1 VVVGRRIGRGP
12 HRLQVNSC
20 EETLLHVIIDTSIY
34 RKDPKRD
41 KVGFRA
47 LGRLCKGQK
56 VKLYVPEVVKREFV
70 SQQKTAIEEHIQ
82 TILNA
87 AKSVSRRSKE
97 SKLMEFALK
106 TMALA
111 DTIAPRVESKT
122 RLEFKGWIE
131 QCGAEV
137 LAIRPKHGN
146 RVIDDYFGGNPPFT
160 SPKHRDD
167 IPDSFIFQNIVDVAS
182 DQEIVNVIVN
192 DGALFK
198 SLGTIKNVKAFKELD
213 EFINTEECQEALEEL
228 TGEIVTHNIE
238 RAKQIIPKKA
248 EDLNRMIDVD
258 LVNVL
263 AYQTVR
269 DSQIPEDNQEATITM
284 VGAAE
289 DVEFDF
295 DGIEYYG
302 GSEIG
307 IPFRATTECLL
318 NYAIN
323 QSDYYTMNEGE
334 SAKVSISELND
345 HYFDAEQDFPIRVKG
360 KLSVEIKVEQLE
372 NPEVSD
378 DDLETAIVEGEH
390 KVEVEKVWVAGGDS
404 DD

>member
-1 VVVGRRIGRGP
+1 M
-12 HRLQVNSC
+12 LQ
-20 EETLLHVIIDTSIY
+20 VIIDTSIY

-47 LGRLCKGQK
+47 LGRLCRGQK

-70 SQQKTAIEEHIQ
+70 SQQRTAIEEEVQ
-82 TILNA
+82 TILSA
-87 AKSVSRRSKE
+87 AKCISRRTKE
-97 SKLMEFALK
+97 NKLLEFALK
-106 TMALA
+106 TIALA
-111 DTIAPRVESKT
+111 DTVAPRIGAKT

-131 QCGAEV
+131 QCGADV

-146 RVIDDYFGGNPPFT
+146 RVMDDYFDGNPPFT

-167 IPDSFIFQNIVDVAS
+167 IPDSFIFENIVDVAS
-182 DQEIVNVIVN
+182 DQETVYVIVN
-192 DGALFK
+192 DGALYK
-198 SLGTIKNVKAFKELD
+198 SLGTINNVKAFKELD

-238 RAKQIIPKKA
+238 RARQIIPQKVD
-248 EDLNRMIDVD
+248 DLNRMIDVD

-263 AYQTVR
+263 ADQTVR
-269 DSQIPEDNQEATITM
+269 DSQIPDDNGEATITM

-307 IPFRATTECLL
+307 IPFSATTECSL
-318 NYAIN
+318 NYAIY

-334 SAKVSISELND
+334 SAKISITELND
-345 HYFDAEQDFPIRVKG
+345 HYFDAEQDFPIGVKG
-360 KLSVEIKVEQLE
+360 TLSVEIRVERLE
-372 NPEVSD
+372 DPEVSQG
-378 DDLETAIVEGEH
+378 DLETAIVEGEH
-390 KVEVEKVWVAGGDS
+390 KVEVEKIWIARGDS
-404 DD
+404 